1 MLHSFLSYLLR
12 ESYFLRIPKVHTNYG
27 AAYLSYRRCTVHHGT
42 GLRSVPPVRVQALRA
57 LPRAGARCAPAPCV
71 VWPPTCRHHRCQD
84 AVVETALQA
93 GKSAKKELRAVQ
105 KAGEKPGEFNSSL
118 SSGKRRGRLA
128 GWARCYRRWVCSA
141 LVEQSRALSRWRRH
155 RRSAAAGP
163 RSPWQVFGRGRS
175 RRRGQSI
182 LGRADFCQVWQ

>member
-71 VWPPTCRHHRCQD
+71 VWVVDLFPSVGRCQVHIYINVRCSS
-84 AVVETALQA
+84 AVLTRRATDSVYWVSESTTGSRLQ
-93 GKSAKKELRAVQ
+93 
-105 KAGEKPGEFNSSL
+105 PGVYLFLSLITFNL
-118 SSGKRRGRLA
+118 QLTT
-128 GWARCYRRWVCSA
+128 
-141 LVEQSRALSRWRRH
+141 L
-155 RRSAAAGP
+155 
-163 RSPWQVFGRGRS
+163 F
-175 RRRGQSI
+175 
-182 LGRADFCQVWQ
+182 